1 MPVQGWERPLR
12 LLQPLAVWEELGH
25 QPPDGGT
32 LRRLWDA
39 KLSQKALRGNL
50 RGDLSNET
58 LMCVS
63 YELSRKLR
71 TLDPRGY

>member
-12 LLQPLAVWEELGH
+12 LLPPLAVWEELGH

-50 RGDLSNET
+50 RGD
-58 LMCVS
+58 
-63 YELSRKLR
+63 
-71 TLDPRGY
+71 P